1 LFFRQK
7 KSTADA
13 HGIICE
19 TYGENVIAIRTNY
32 ANLNDLKTVIS
43 ISDKE
48 RSERP
53 AVVEQDKL
61 RRQFYCNKKIAKKR
75 IKTFALT

>member
-1 LFFRQK
+1 LFFHQK

-19 TYGENVIAIRTNY
+19 TYGENVIAIRTY

-48 RSERP
+48 RSERL
-53 AVVEQDKL
+53 AAVEQNEL
-61 RRQFYCNKKIAKKR
+61 CQQFYCNKKNAKN
-75 IKTFALT
+75 